1 MHRTRVPSIAVEAL
15 RLLLVVFFAGIGYE
29 VAVALGGNNGE
40 IVLGLFTAP
49 WLGAIVGGLIGYVLG
64 GVLARLTMRTL
75 DRGERALEGLSP
87 EQVVAGSIGGGLAAI
102 FTAAVSWPLFL
113 VGPPFLMIPLFLF
126 LVGAAS
132 LFGFRVGRARR
143 DAVLQEVGGAAG
155 MAPRSPSLLSMPRI
169 VDTSV
174 AIDGR
179 VLDVVRSGF
188 LHGRFLV
195 PQPVID
201 ELQSMADSSD
211 DLRRAKG
218 RRGLD
223 VLESL
228 RREHGV
234 EMLTLPD
241 EAMAVPDVDAKLV
254 RMSIDRNCALLTF
267 DTNLA
272 KAAAIAGVKV
282 LNLHS
287 LALALRP
294 LVVVGDEV
302 DLHLLKAGKEHGQ
315 AVGYLDDGTMVVTE
329 HARDRVGTECR
340 VVVTSVLTT
349 ANGRLVFAKPSE
361 AKPGEMVGARR

>member
-1 MHRTRVPSIAVEAL
+1 MAPRLARVPSIAVEAL
-15 RLLLVVFFAGIGYE
+15 RLLFVAFGAGVGYE
-29 VAVALGGNNGE
+29 LAVSWAADRGQ
-40 IVLGLFTAP
+40 VLGAFTGT
-49 WLGAIVGGLIGYVLG
+49 WVGAIVGALAGYVVG
-64 GVLARLTMRTL
+64 GVFARLTMRTL
-75 DRGERALEGLSP
+75 DRGERALEGLSA
-87 EQVVAGSIGGGLAAI
+87 EQVIAGSFGGVVAAV
-102 FTAAVSWPLFL
+102 FATVVSWPLFL
-113 VGPPFLMIPLFLF
+113 VGPPVLMIPMFLF
-126 LVGAAS
+126 IVTVLA
-132 LFGFRVGRARR
+132 LFGFRVGRSRR
-143 DAVLQEVGGAAG
+143 DAVLGVVGEHAG
-155 MAPRSPSLLSMPRI
+155 LAPRTPSLVSLPRL

-179 VLDVVRSGF
+179 VLDVVRAGF

-195 PQPVID
+195 PQPVLD
-201 ELQSMADSSD
+201 ELQNMADSSD

-234 EMLTLPD
+234 ELLTVPD
-241 EAMAVPDVDAKLV
+241 EAMGVPDVDAKLV

-282 LNLHS
+282 LNLHG

-302 DLHLLKAGKEHGQ
+302 DLHLLKAGKEAGQ

-329 HARDRVGTECR
+329 HARDKVGTDCR

-349 ANGRLVFAKPSE
+349 ANGRLVFARPSV
-361 AKPGEMVGARR
+361 PVGAGR

>member
-1 MHRTRVPSIAVEAL
+1 MRLRLTRVPSVAVEAL
-15 RLLLVVFFAGIGYE
+15 RLIVVVLGAGIGYQ
-29 VAVALGGNNGE
+29 VADRLGALPRETVLGGFS
-40 IVLGLFTAP
+40 GL
-49 WLGAIVGGLIGYVLG
+49 WLGAILGAMAGYVLG
-64 GVLARLTMRTL
+64 GVIARLTIRTL
-75 DRGERALEGLSP
+75 DRGERALDGLSP
-87 EQVVAGSIGGGLAAI
+87 EQVVAGSIGGVIGAVFA
-102 FTAAVSWPLFL
+102 AAVTWPLFL
-113 VGPPFLMIPLFLF
+113 VAPPILGIPVFLF
-126 LVGAAS
+126 LVVVAA
-132 LFGFRVGRARR
+132 LFGFRVGRSRR
-143 DAVLQEVGGAAG
+143 DAVLGAVGTRGG
-155 MAPRSPSLLSMPRI
+155 LAPRLAPTASLPRL

-195 PQPVID
+195 PQPVVD
-201 ELQSMADSSD
+201 ELQNMADSAD

-234 EMLTLPD
+234 EMLTVPD
-241 EAMAVPDVDAKLV
+241 EALGVPDVDAKLI
-254 RMSIDRNCALLTF
+254 RMAIDRNCALLTF

-272 KAAAIAGVKV
+272 KAAAIAGVRV
-282 LNLHS
+282 LNLHG

-302 DLHLLKAGKEHGQ
+302 DLHLLKAGKEQGQ

-329 HARDRVGTECR
+329 HARDRVGQECR

-349 ANGRLVFAKPSE
+349 ANGRLVFAKPSVH
-361 AKPGEMVGARR
+361 AGV

>member
-1 MHRTRVPSIAVEAL
+1 
-15 RLLLVVFFAGIGYE
+15 
-29 VAVALGGNNGE
+29 
-40 IVLGLFTAP
+40 
-49 WLGAIVGGLIGYVLG
+49 
-64 GVLARLTMRTL
+64 
-75 DRGERALEGLSP
+75 
-87 EQVVAGSIGGGLAAI
+87 
-102 FTAAVSWPLFL
+102 
-113 VGPPFLMIPLFLF
+113 
-126 LVGAAS
+126 
-132 LFGFRVGRARR
+132 
-143 DAVLQEVGGAAG
+143 
-155 MAPRSPSLLSMPRI
+155 
-169 VDTSV
+169 V

-195 PQPVID
+195 PQPVVD
-201 ELQSMADSSD
+201 ELQAMADSSD

-234 EMLTLPD
+234 EMLTIPD
-241 EAMAVPDVDAKLV
+241 EAMGVTDVDAKLV

-302 DLHLLKAGKEHGQ
+302 DLHLLKAGKEQGQ

-329 HARDRVGTECR
+329 HARDRVGTDCR
-340 VVVTSVLTT
+340 VTVTSVLTT
-349 ANGRLVFAKPSE
+349 ANGRLVFAKPSP
-361 AKPGEMVGARR
+361 AAGARR

>member
-1 MHRTRVPSIAVEAL
+1 MSLRLTRVPSVAVEAL
-15 RLLLVVFFAGIGYE
+15 RLTVVVFGAGIGYE
-29 VAVALGGNNGE
+29 LADRMGAVPRDG
-40 IVLGLFTAP
+40 VLGPFSGL
-49 WLGAIVGGLIGYVLG
+49 WLGAILGAMAGYVVG
-64 GVLARLTMRTL
+64 GVLARLTIRTL
-75 DRGERALEGLSP
+75 DRGERTLDGLSA
-87 EQVVAGSIGGGLAAI
+87 EQVIAGGFGGVVCAVVVAIVG
-102 FTAAVSWPLFL
+102 WPLFL
-113 VGPPFLMIPLFLF
+113 IGPPLIMIPLFGF
-126 LVGAAS
+126 LVLAAC
-132 LFGFRVGRARR
+132 LFGFRVGRSRR
-143 DAVLQEVGGAAG
+143 DAVLGVVGSRAG
-155 MAPRSPSLLSMPRI
+155 LAPRAVSPASLPRL

-195 PQPVID
+195 PQPVVD
-201 ELQSMADSSD
+201 ELQAMADSGD

-223 VLESL
+223 VLGSL

-234 EMLTLPD
+234 ELLTVPD
-241 EAMAVPDVDAKLV
+241 EAMGVLDVDAKLV
-254 RMSIDRNCALLTF
+254 RMAIDRNCALLTF

-272 KAAAIAGVKV
+272 KAAGIAGVKV
-282 LNLHS
+282 LNLHG

-329 HARDRVGTECR
+329 HARERVGQECR

-349 ANGRLVFAKPSE
+349 ANGRLVFAKP
-361 AKPGEMVGARR
+361 AMGAGAAR